1 MKDKSYKQI
10 EAELSQI
17 LSRIESGN
25 YDDLDMI
32 IKDYDAG
39 KKLIAELQKRID
51 TAKNRIKKVN

>member
-51 TAKNRIKKVN
+51 TAKNKIKKVN